1 MKNYKSLLLISFVI
15 TMFGIMLILPAL
27 ASPVN
32 AAQAINT
39 ATPEDNG
46 NIYYIVKTN
55 DTCEGIALL
64 NNISLDDLR
73 SQNQL
78 ELGDCDNLTIGRKL
92 LIAIVP
98 TAAVTVGPSPTPTSS
113 LPTPIPPKGVGSIC
127 IYLFNDINGNAITE
141 TGETS
146 LPGGQINIT
155 SADGSYSG
163 TAATNSDNTASCF
176 TDISEGEYTISVAI
190 PEGYNATTT
199 QNYVEILKA
208 GDTATVNFGAQESS
222 RVNSSAGS
230 SGSVLLAIL
239 GGIILIVGVGFGFY
253 AYKMTK
259 TH

>member
-27 ASPVN
+27 ASPVY
-32 AAQAINT
+32 AAQEINT
-39 ATPEDNG
+39 GTPEGNG

-92 LIAIVP
+92 LIAVVP